1 MKIRF
6 RFTIGLFI
14 ILVTL
19 GLGLNI
25 SIRQVLIENM
35 EGSIANS
42 LNEVIKS
49 TGEHIKYR
57 LIADSMDTTEES
69 LKEEVPYIIKYI
81 SLNYDCGS
89 EISDM
94 KGNVIQGEGNVGFEE
109 VVKEGIVE
117 AKEGKAVVNL
127 KYTSSGVQGILTY
140 PIYVD
145 TRYIGIL
152 TINKSYNEIFSSYK
166 HTYIFI
172 TLIEFS
178 VFFAIFILAYIMT
191 SKITRPIT
199 TLTKAVIQVGEGKYD
214 VEINGKSKDEVGV
227 LSKEFINMRN
237 KIKQQ
242 IETINLEKDKVERL
256 EKVRTGFFNSVTH
269 ELKTP
274 LTAISG
280 YAQMLKEEIVEDKEF
295 NKRAIE
301 RIYSESERLHS
312 LVLELI
318 DVSKGISFVDEE
330 KKQIE
335 MDRMLNDICD
345 DMNIKAKKYS
355 LEINRNI
362 KAGSIF
368 GVVNR
373 IKALLINIIDNALK
387 YSING
392 ESIAVIAYNEEDYYK
407 VEVINNS
414 QPIPE
419 SIYNNIFQPFIK
431 SDKSGDERSRGLGLY
446 ICSEIIK
453 DHHGEIKI
461 ENGEKIIVKIKI
473 PSFSNNLETN
483 S

>member
-6 RFTIGLFI
+6 KFTIGLFI

-25 SIRQVLIENM
+25 LIRQVLIENM
-35 EGSIANS
+35 EVSINNS

-57 LIADSMDTTEES
+57 LIADSMPTTEES

-89 EISDM
+89 VIRDM
-94 KGNVIQGEGNVGFEE
+94 KGTVIQSEGNIGFEE
-109 VVKEGIVE
+109 EVKEGIKE

-127 KYTSSGVQGILTY
+127 KYTNNGVQGILTY
-140 PIYVD
+140 PVYVD
-145 TRYIGIL
+145 ASYMGIV
-152 TINKSYNEIFSSYK
+152 TINKGYNEAFSSYM

-178 VFFAIFILAYIMT
+178 VFFVIYILAYIMT
-191 SKITRPIT
+191 SKITKPIV
-199 TLTKAVIQVGEGKYD
+199 TLTKAVKQVGEGKYD
-214 VEINGKSKDEVGV
+214 VEIKGDSKDEVGV

-237 KIKQQ
+237 KIKEQ
-242 IETINLEKDKVERL
+242 IETINFEKDKVERL

-280 YAQMLKEEIVEDKEF
+280 YAEMLKEEIVEDKEF

-330 KKQIE
+330 KKPIE

-355 LEINRNI
+355 LDIHRNI
-362 KAGSIF
+362 SSGNIF
-368 GVVNR
+368 GQVNKV
-373 IKALLINIIDNALK
+373 KALLINIIDNAVK

-392 ESIAVIAYNEEDYYK
+392 EAIVIMAYNEGDYYK
-407 VEVINNS
+407 VEIINKS
-414 QPIPE
+414 EPIPN
-419 SIYNNIFQPFIK
+419 SIYNNIFEPFIK
-431 SDKSGDERSRGLGLY
+431 SDKSIEDRSRGLGLY

-453 DHHGEIKI
+453 DHNGEIRI
-461 ENGEKIIVKIKI
+461 ENGKEIVVKIKI
-473 PSFSNNLETN
+473 PSFGNNLEIN

>member
-1 MKIRF
+1 MKIKF
-6 RFTIGLFI
+6 KFTIGLFI

-25 SIRQVLIENM
+25 LIRQVLIENM
-35 EGSIANS
+35 EAGISNS

-57 LIADSMDTTEES
+57 LIADSMAITQES

-81 SLNYDCGS
+81 SLNYACGS

-94 KGNVIQGEGNVGFEE
+94 KGNVIQSEGNVGFDG
-109 VVKEGIVE
+109 VVKEGIKE

-127 KYTSSGVQGILTY
+127 KYTSNGVQGILIY

-145 TRYIGIL
+145 SSYLGII

-166 HTYIFI
+166 QTYIFI

-178 VFFAIFILAYIMT
+178 VFFVIFILAYIMT
-191 SKITRPIT
+191 SKITKPIT
-199 TLTKAVIQVGEGKYD
+199 ALTEAIIQVGEGKYD
-214 VEINGKSKDEVGV
+214 VEIKGNNKDEVGV
-227 LSKEFINMRN
+227 LSKELINMRN

-242 IETINLEKDKVERL
+242 IETINLEKEKVERL

-280 YAQMLKEEIVEDKEF
+280 YAEMLKEELVEDKEF

-330 KKQIE
+330 KKPIE

-355 LEINRNI
+355 IEIHRNI

-368 GVVNR
+368 GAVNR

-392 ESIAVIAYNEEDYYK
+392 ESIVVIAYTEEAYYK
-407 VEVINNS
+407 VEIINKAE
-414 QPIPE
+414 PIPK
-419 SIYNNIFQPFIK
+419 SIYNEIFQPFVK
-431 SDKSGDERSRGLGLY
+431 LDKAGEERSRGLGLY
-446 ICSEIIK
+446 ICSEIIQ
-453 DHHGEIKI
+453 DHNGEIKI
-461 ENGEKIIVKIKI
+461 ENGEKIIVKIRI

>member
-1 MKIRF
+1 MKIKF
-6 RFTIGLFI
+6 KFTIGLFI

-19 GLGLNI
+19 GLGLNML
-25 SIRQVLIENM
+25 IRQVLIENM
-35 EGSIANS
+35 EGSITNS

-49 TGEHIKYR
+49 TSEHIKYR
-57 LIADSMDTTEES
+57 LIADSMATNEDS

-81 SLNYDCGS
+81 SLNYVCAS

-94 KGNVIQGEGNVGFEE
+94 KGTIIQSEGNVGFEE
-109 VVKEGIVE
+109 VVKEAIKE

-127 KYTSSGVQGILTY
+127 KYTNIGVQGILTY
-140 PIYVD
+140 PVFVD
-145 TRYIGIL
+145 TSYWGIV
-152 TINKSYNEIFSSYK
+152 TINKSYNQIFSSYK

-178 VFFAIFILAYIMT
+178 VFFVIFILAYIIT
-191 SKITRPIT
+191 SKITKPIT
-199 TLTKAVIQVGEGKYD
+199 ILTKAIKQVGEGKYD
-214 VEINGKSKDEVGV
+214 VEIKGKSKDEVGV
-227 LSKEFINMRN
+227 LSREFISMRN
-237 KIKQQ
+237 KIKEQ
-242 IETINLEKDKVERL
+242 IEAINLEKDKVERL

-280 YAQMLKEEIVEDKEF
+280 YAEMLKEEIVEDKEF
-295 NKRAIE
+295 NKRAID

-318 DVSKGISFVDEE
+318 DVSKGISFVEEE
-330 KKQIE
+330 KKSIE
-335 MDRMLNDICD
+335 MDTMLNDICD

-355 LEINRNI
+355 LVIDRNI

-368 GVVNR
+368 GQVNK

-387 YSING
+387 YSTNG
-392 ESIAVIAYNEEDYYK
+392 GQIAVIAYSEEDYYK
-407 VEVINNS
+407 VEVINKAD
-414 QPIPE
+414 PIPE
-419 SIYNNIFQPFIK
+419 SIYNNIFEPFVK
-431 SDKSGDERSRGLGLY
+431 SDKSSEERSRGLGLY